1 MCTFTPTR
9 IWPGQQALVE
19 AIRADGGQAE
29 ALAFDVTDADA
40 SRATLEALIADAPIQ
55 VLVNNAGI
63 HDDAVFPGMN
73 AAQWHS
79 VLDVSLNGFFNV
91 TQPLTMAMIR
101 SRWGRIIKITSI
113 AGITGNRGQVNYS
126 AAKGA
131 LHAATKSLSLE
142 LASRGVTV
150 NAVAPGI
157 IADRHD
163 RRRIRQASHRE
174 HGADETRRAAG
185 RSRERCQLS
194 CLGAGKLPHWP
205 DHLGQWRHDLS
216 APAQTLAVHQT
227 EALLFFTLLQL
238 TLIVLAGRI
247 GGALAQRVGQS
258 PAVGEIIVGIL
269 LGPSLFGLLA
279 PDLFQYVFHSTP
291 AAPMQMLSQIG
302 LILLMFQIGLEFD
315 FAHLTERNNRRA
327 VTFIASASMIAPF
340 ALGFGFG
347 WFTAPLLSPGVDQL
361 ASALFIATAF
371 SITALPILGRIMM
384 EFRITRL
391 PIGVIAISAA
401 AINDVVGW
409 LLLALITALTLA
421 EFSAAAFAL
430 KVALVGAF
438 FLVWWFVVRPL
449 MKRVIQ
455 LTQAS
460 PAPVGEKAGRGKLTH
475 NLLGILLAGIFIS
488 AMTTYQLGIFAI
500 FGGFMMGV
508 ILHDEHELIEAW
520 KERLSHFVMVFFLPI
535 FFTYTGLRTNVGGL
549 DSLAAW
555 GWCGLLIALATL
567 GKFGA
572 SYLAARWAGMSHV
585 EGKVIG
591 IMMNTRA
598 LMELIVINVGFD
610 LGVISQQVF
619 TMLVLMAIFS
629 TVITT
634 PGLRRWLPKMGI
646 DVARRH

>member
-1 MCTFTPTR
+1 M
-9 IWPGQQALVE
+9 
-19 AIRADGGQAE
+19 
-29 ALAFDVTDADA
+29 
-40 SRATLEALIADAPIQ
+40 
-55 VLVNNAGI
+55 
-63 HDDAVFPGMN
+63 
-73 AAQWHS
+73 
-79 VLDVSLNGFFNV
+79 
-91 TQPLTMAMIR
+91 
-101 SRWGRIIKITSI
+101 
-113 AGITGNRGQVNYS
+113 
-126 AAKGA
+126 
-131 LHAATKSLSLE
+131 
-142 LASRGVTV
+142 
-150 NAVAPGI
+150 
-157 IADRHD
+157 
-163 RRRIRQASHRE
+163 
-174 HGADETRRAAG
+174 
-185 RSRERCQLS
+185 
-194 CLGAGKLPHWP
+194 
-205 DHLGQWRHDLS
+205 S
-216 APAQTLAVHQT
+216 APAHTLAVHQT

-238 TLIVLAGRI
+238 TLIVLAGRL
-247 GGALAQRVGQS
+247 GGVLAQRVGQS

-315 FAHLTERNNRRA
+315 FAHLTARHNRRA
-327 VTFIASASMIAPF
+327 VTYIASASMIAPF

-347 WFTAPLLSPGVDQL
+347 WFTAPLLSPGVDRL

-384 EFRITRL
+384 EFKITRL

-409 LLLALITALTLA
+409 LLLALITTLTLA
-421 EFSAAAFAL
+421 EFSASAFAI

-438 FLVWWFVVRPL
+438 FAGWWFVVRPL
-449 MKRVIQ
+449 MKRIICASQV
-455 LTQAS
+455 TPS
-460 PAPVGEKAGRGKLTH
+460 PAGEKAGRGKLTH
-475 NLLGILLAGIFIS
+475 NMLGILLAGIFVS
-488 AMTTYQLGIFAI
+488 AMTTYQIGIFAI

-520 KERLSHFVMVFFLPI
+520 KERIGHFVMVFFLPI
-535 FFTYTGLRTNVGGL
+535 FFTYTGLRTNIGSL
-549 DSLAAW
+549 DSMEAW
-555 GWCGLLIALATL
+555 GWCLLLIALATL

-572 SYLAARWAGMSHV
+572 SYVAARWAGMSHH

-634 PGLRRWLPKMGI
+634 PGLRKWLPKMG
-646 DVARRH
+646 VAVGRHPG

>member
-1 MCTFTPTR
+1 MST
-9 IWPGQQALVE
+9 
-19 AIRADGGQAE
+19 
-29 ALAFDVTDADA
+29 
-40 SRATLEALIADAPIQ
+40 AT
-55 VLVNNAGI
+55 
-63 HDDAVFPGMN
+63 
-73 AAQWHS
+73 
-79 VLDVSLNGFFNV
+79 
-91 TQPLTMAMIR
+91 
-101 SRWGRIIKITSI
+101 
-113 AGITGNRGQVNYS
+113 
-126 AAKGA
+126 
-131 LHAATKSLSLE
+131 HA
-142 LASRGVTV
+142 
-150 NAVAPGI
+150 
-157 IADRHD
+157 
-163 RRRIRQASHRE
+163 
-174 HGADETRRAAG
+174 
-185 RSRERCQLS
+185 
-194 CLGAGKLPHWP
+194 
-205 DHLGQWRHDLS
+205 
-216 APAQTLAVHQT
+216 LAVHQT

-238 TLIVLAGRI
+238 TLIVLAARL
-247 GGALAQRVGQS
+247 GGEVAQRVGQS

-315 FAHLTERNNRRA
+315 FAHLAARNNRRA
-327 VTFIASASMIAPF
+327 VTAIASASMVAPF

-347 WFTAPLLSPGVDQL
+347 WLSAPLLSPGVDRL

-384 EFRITRL
+384 EFKITRL

-401 AINDVVGW
+401 AINDVIGW

-421 EFSAAAFAL
+421 QFSAAAFAI
-430 KVALVGAF
+430 KVALVGVF
-438 FLVWWFVVRPL
+438 FVAWWFVVRPL
-449 MKRVIQ
+449 MKRVIRAS
-455 LTQAS
+455 QAG
-460 PAPVGEKAGRGKLTH
+460 PVPVGEKAGRGKLTH
-475 NLLGILLAGIFIS
+475 NLLGILLAAIFVS

-520 KERLSHFVMVFFLPI
+520 KERIGHFVMVFFLPI
-535 FFTYTGLRTNVGGL
+535 FFTYTGLRTHVGSL
-549 DSLAAW
+549 DSLEAW
-555 GWCGLLIALATL
+555 GWCALLIALATL

-572 SYLAARWAGMSHV
+572 SYVAARWAGMSHH

-598 LMELIVINVGFD
+598 LMELIVINVGYD

-634 PGLRRWLPKMGI
+634 PGLRRWLPKMG
-646 DVARRH
+646 VAVVGRH